1 NMKELILKC
10 ILIPALKKLYQV
22 DFDNI
27 KNGVSE
33 RNICARLS
41 LHLENQMRKYDNSHK
56 CNLFQGY
63 YADVEYNRM
72 GNGNPKKYE
81 NSEHRPQYMV
91 SDLLIQSRG
100 PQNNLLAVET
110 KRKSNYKHIKEDK
123 ERLESLVSS
132 PTQDSPANCVHDTV
146 VGAFIRYSPNG
157 IEMDIFENIDGKGK
171 KTKCISLT
179 YNHNELGNIVERCV

>member
-1 NMKELILKC
+1 MKKLILYQ
-10 ILIPALKKLYQV
+10 ILIPALQKLYQI

-41 LHLENQMRKYDNSHK
+41 LHLENQMREYDNRFK
-56 CNLFQGY
+56 CNLFQDY

-72 GNGNPKKYE
+72 GNGDLKKYE
-81 NSEHRPQYMV
+81 NSKHRPQYMV

-100 PQNNLLAVET
+100 QKENLLAVET

-132 PTQDSPANCVHDTV
+132 PTQYSPANCVHNTV

-157 IEMDIFENIDGKGK
+157 IEMEIFENIDGKGK
-171 KTKCISLT
+171 ETKHISLI
-179 YNHNELGNIVERCV
+179 YRHKELVHVNRPKH